1 MLLKAEQISKEFIRK
16 RGESNVFQAVKPL
29 NFTLAENALTI
40 LRGASGSGKSTLLN
54 MLAGLL
60 QPTSGRIILNDIGP
74 DGTDSGRSNPNGAG
88 SDGTDLYTLDDTERS
103 RLRNTYFGIMPQGQ
117 TALRSF
123 NVLENVLLPY
133 TIYGEKIT
141 TKETGHAITLLDRLG
156 IADLKDIMPSEL
168 SGGELRRVCIA
179 RAIIK
184 NPCILLADEPTGD
197 LDEENTEIILN
208 LFKTLA
214 REGKSILMVT
224 HEKDI
229 DSYADHLYYM
239 KNGELSALS

>member
-1 MLLKAEQISKEFIRK
+1 MILKAESISKDFIRK
-16 RGESNVFQAVKPL
+16 RGESNVFHAVKATD
-29 NFTLAENALTI
+29 FTLEENALTI

-60 QPTSGRIILNDIGP
+60 KPTTGRITL
-74 DGTDSGRSNPNGAG
+74 DGTDIYA
-88 SDGTDLYTLDDTERS
+88 LDDTES
-103 RLRNTYFGIMPQGQ
+103 SKLRNCHFGIMPQGQ
-117 TALRSF
+117 TALHSF

-133 TIYGEKIT
+133 TIYGEKISHT
-141 TKETGHAITLLDRLG
+141 ETDYALSLLERLG

-179 RAIIK
+179 RSLIR
-184 NPCILLADEPTGD
+184 NPEILLADEPTGD

-208 LFKTLA
+208 LFKTCA
-214 REGKSILMVT
+214 KEGKSILMVT

-229 DSYADHLYYM
+229 DSFADRLYQM
-239 KNGELSALS
+239 KNGDLSDRC

>member
-29 NFTLAENALTI
+29 DFTLGENALTI

-60 QPTSGRIILNDIGP
+60 QPTSGRIILEGIDSSSTGY
-74 DGTDSGRSNPNGAG
+74 DGMN
-88 SDGTDLYTLDDTERS
+88 LYALDDTERS

-117 TALRSF
+117 TALHSF
-123 NVLENVLLPY
+123 SVLENVLLPY

-141 TKETGHAITLLDRLG
+141 AKETGHAMTLLDRLR
-156 IADLKDIMPSEL
+156 ISDLKDVMPSEL

-179 RAIIK
+179 RALIK
-184 NPCILLADEPTGD
+184 NPRILLADEPTGD

-214 REGKSILMVT
+214 REGKSVLMVT

-229 DSYADHLYYM
+229 DSYADHLYDM
-239 KNGELSALS
+239 KNGELCDHS

>member
-1 MLLKAEQISKEFIRK
+1 MLLKAEHISKEFMRK

-29 NFTLAENALTI
+29 DFTLAENALTI
-40 LRGASGSGKSTLLN
+40 LRGTSGSGKSTLLN

-60 QPTSGRIILNDIGP
+60 SPTTGNITL
-74 DGTDSGRSNPNGAG
+74 
-88 SDGTDLYTLDDTERS
+88 DGTDLYALDDAERS
-103 RLRNTYFGIMPQGQ
+103 RLRSTHFGVMPQGQ
-117 TALRSF
+117 TALHSF

-141 TKETGHAITLLDRLG
+141 VRETGHAITLLDRLG
-156 IADLKDIMPSEL
+156 IADLKDVMPSEL

-179 RAIIK
+179 RALIK
-184 NPCILLADEPTGD
+184 NPSILLADEPTGD

-208 LFKTLA
+208 LLKA
-214 REGKSILMVT
+214 CAKEGKSILMVT

-229 DSYADHLYYM
+229 DSYADCLYRM
-239 KNGELSALS
+239 KDGELSNENQIQNIGSANQN

>member
-16 RGESNVFQAVKPL
+16 RGESNVFRAVKPL
-29 NFTLAENALTI
+29 DLTLAENALTI

-60 QPTSGRIILNDIGP
+60 SPT
-74 DGTDSGRSNPNGAG
+74 TG
-88 SDGTDLYTLDDTERS
+88 SITLDGTDLYALNDADRS
-103 RLRNTYFGIMPQGQ
+103 KLRNTYFGIMPQGQ
-117 TALRSF
+117 TALHSF

-141 TKETGHAITLLDRLG
+141 AKETGHALTLLDRLG
-156 IADLKDIMPSEL
+156 ISDLKDVMPSEL

-179 RAIIK
+179 RALIK
-184 NPCILLADEPTGD
+184 NPRILLADEPTGD

-208 LFKTLA
+208 LFKTCTK
-214 REGKSILMVT
+214 EGKSILMVT

-229 DSYADHLYYM
+229 DSYADHLYQM
-239 KNGELSALS
+239 KNGELSH